1 MFLFLLLGDSF
12 FSEHCFDESFFPE
25 HSIFGSSSSDMSVET
40 VEAVL
45 IELSIDSL
53 PPLLAIMLTVDM
65 NKIKEIEKQT
75 SDK

>member
-1 MFLFLLLGDSF
+1 
-12 FSEHCFDESFFPE
+12 
-25 HSIFGSSSSDMSVET
+25 MSVET
-40 VEAVL
+40 VAAVL
-45 IELSIDSL
+45 IELIIDSL